1 MIDNTDWI
9 EIYRGGKEE
18 IPWDI
23 GVASD
28 GLIKAVTKGEIKP
41 CRALDVG
48 CGTATEAIYL
58 AMKGFNVFAIDFS
71 YTAIRIAREKTS
83 GSGETVNL
91 AVASL
96 PQIPFQNDSFDFVND
111 RGCFHIFSP
120 EHREAFAL
128 EIQRVMRNRGVYM
141 MKCFSEKEPKRDG
154 PFRISEKE
162 IRRVFSIFKIIRI
175 DDITLHGKN
184 VSHKGYECIFKKKI

>member
-1 MIDNTDWI
+1 MIDNTDWNA
-9 EIYRGGKEE
+9 IYRGGREE

-23 GVASD
+23 GVASE

-41 CRALDVG
+41 CRVLDVG

-58 AMKGFNVFAIDFS
+58 AINGFSVFAIDFS

-83 GSGETVNL
+83 GSGATVNL

-120 EHREAFAL
+120 EQRENFAL
-128 EIQRVMRNRGVYM
+128 EIQRVMRNRGGIYDEM
-141 MKCFSEKEPKRDG
+141 LQRERAQEKW
-154 PFRISEKE
+154 PFPNI
-162 IRRVFSIFKIIRI
+162 
-175 DDITLHGKN
+175 
-184 VSHKGYECIFKKKI
+184 